1 MSVCKDCPKRQ
12 MGCHDRCPDYQ
23 KEKAEREAAKKYLY
37 DWKACQFDSFH
48 KSNYLRTKQMKE
60 H

>member
-12 MGCHDRCPDYQ
+12 MGCHDRCPDYL
-23 KEKAEREAAKKYLY
+23 KEKAEHDSAVKYLR

-48 KSNYLRTKQMKE
+48 GSNYLRTKQMKE